1 MSTQKNKIFI
11 YTLIAVVVILGQSS
25 CSSAAQ
31 APPTQTAVMKTSTP
45 LVTSTPKNTATPKS
59 TSTSTATPLPTPTFT
74 PNVTATQIPE
84 ITPPAEGYGNVIGL
98 VLWNNQPV
106 AKAAVWLCHEFTYYG
121 CNEYK
126 TNADQNGYYV
136 FTNITPGEYI
146 VAINSFSSDWWIFY
160 FDSNNS
166 KLQKVSAGENLILDP
181 WSIWKFDINAV
192 YPKGDGKVIS
202 DAHPT
207 FIWDVYPDAAYYQ
220 FYISQDS
227 YRNMNF
233 DKYKVI
239 LENIRVDGNEFL
251 LEGVTLM
258 NCSYSW
264 AVEAYNAEGIKIAQ
278 MPKGYFHNVDLTE
291 DC

>member
-106 AKAAVWLCHEFTYYG
+106 AKAAVWLCHEFTYFG

-126 TNADQNGYYV
+126 TNTDQNGYYV
-136 FTNITPGEYI
+136 FTNITPGDYI
-146 VAINSFSSDWWIFY
+146 VAINSFSSNWWLFY
-160 FDSNNS
+160 FDSNGS
-166 KLQKVSAGENLILDP
+166 KLQNVSAGENIILNP
-181 WSIWKFDINAV
+181 WSIWKFDLNAI
-192 YPKGDGKVIS
+192 YPREGKAIS

-207 FIWDVYPDAAYYQ
+207 FKWDAYPDAAYYQ
-220 FYISQDS
+220 FSIGQDS
-227 YRNMNF
+227 HKIE
-233 DKYKVI
+233 DTYKRVR
-239 LENIRVDGNEFL
+239 ENIRVDGNEFT
-251 LEGVTLM
+251 LENVTLTT
-258 NCSYSW
+258 CSYRW
-264 AVEAYNAEGIKIAQ
+264 TVQAYNAEGIIIAQ
-278 MPKGYFHNVDLTE
+278 MPDVYFHNVDMPE
-291 DC
+291 EC